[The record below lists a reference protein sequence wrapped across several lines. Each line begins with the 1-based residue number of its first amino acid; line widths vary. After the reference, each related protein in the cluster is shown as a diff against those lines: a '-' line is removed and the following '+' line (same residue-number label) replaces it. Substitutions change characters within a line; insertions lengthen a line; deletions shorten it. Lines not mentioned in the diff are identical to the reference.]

1 MPHYF
6 ADYST
11 RLRFLSEEE
20 LRRDHAD
27 MPHGG
32 YVLRSGDTSADQR
45 QMMEF
50 CLKLGSNPEFTASVL
65 VACALATHRIN
76 PQGHQGAF
84 TLFDGAPGLLSHE
97 APEALRR
104 RLL

>member
-11 RLRFLSEEE
+11 RVHFLSEEE

-45 QMMEF
+45 QMMELS
-50 CLKLGSNPEFTASVL
+50 LKLGSNPEFTASVL
-65 VACALATHRIN
+65 VPYARATHRPN
-76 PQGHQGAF
+76 RQAPHGPF
-84 TLFDGAPGLLSHE
+84 TPVHVAPGLLSPQ
-97 APEALRR
+97 APDALRR
-104 RLL
+104 R